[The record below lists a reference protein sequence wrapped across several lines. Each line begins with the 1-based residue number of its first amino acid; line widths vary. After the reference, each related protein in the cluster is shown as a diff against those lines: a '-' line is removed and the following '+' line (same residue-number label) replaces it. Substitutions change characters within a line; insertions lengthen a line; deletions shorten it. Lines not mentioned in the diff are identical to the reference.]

1 MIKFFRH
8 IRKSLIEE
16 NKMGKYFKYAI
27 GEILLVVIGIL
38 IALQI
43 NNWNQKRIASEEEL
57 QILANL
63 KSEFEQNR
71 KELGN
76 AIKMNENLMKTGRY
90 IMDLIGEDESV
101 IRSENTDSLL
111 FQSFEYAQ
119 FNPSENALSDLLQS
133 GRLNLISNDYLKSLL
148 YQWSRTKKGAE
159 DQFSGLDDK
168 IEEDL
173 VPYITKH
180 YSLKDVD
187 RYSRLAWKE
196 KSKLPNDKTKLFRDM
211 VYENLLDD
219 FLYRLSGYIG
229 QLRQMDIVYKAIIEE
244 TGKVIK

>member
-1 MIKFFRH
+1 MIKLFRH
-8 IRKSLIEE
+8 IRKSLLEQ
-16 NKMGKYFKYAI
+16 NKMGKYFRYAI

-43 NNWNQKRIASEEEL
+43 NNWNQRRIALEEET

-63 KSEFEQNR
+63 KSEFEQNK

-76 AIKMNENLMKTGRY
+76 AIAMNENLMKTGRY
-90 IMDLIGEDESV
+90 IMSLIGEDEEV
-101 IRSENTDSLL
+101 IRSINTDSLL

-173 VPYITKH
+173 VPYITLH
-180 YSLKDVD
+180 YSLRDVD

-196 KSKLPNDKTKLFRDM
+196 KSKLPSDKTKLFRDM

-219 FLYRLSGYIG
+219 FLYRLSGYIQ
-229 QLRQMDIVYKAIIEE
+229 QLRQMDIVYTAIIKE
-244 TGKVIK
+244 TGESK